1 MRLAFLV
8 ALACAAC
15 LALAGTASA
24 DTTFTVSKIDDTAD
38 GVCDADCSL
47 REALAAADA
56 APGEDTVNVKAGH
69 YSLTLG
75 ELALNSEDTIHIVG
89 AGARSTIVD
98 AGGQFR
104 VLNVKDGTVFLEGM
118 TITGGKALGQGGGIF
133 FDGFDL
139 RLNHVAVVG
148 NTATADTQG
157 GFGGQGGGIFGDEQ
171 VTILNSLVANNVADG
186 TGAIFSGGQG
196 GGIFGNEPLTL
207 QNVTVSNNT
216 ATPGDPAAVF
226 PHSQGGGIFV
236 NEQDTTFTHVTI
248 TGNKSTDTDSS
259 GGVFLNDD
267 VTFANSIVAGNTA
280 SGGPGDCDANGNT
293 INEQGHNLMGT
304 PVDCHFTAP
313 GDITAD
319 PLLGPLADNGGQT
332 DTQALLPGSP
342 AIDKADIAQCPATDQ
357 RDLPRPALG
366 GCDLGAFELQAA
378 PAAVPPT
385 PAPGTADTTK
395 PKVAVAGVRRACV
408 SRSVTV
414 RVSASDASGI
424 RSTRVTL
431 DGKRIKSGKSRV
443 SVRINVRKLK
453 AGRHTL
459 RIVTTDAAGN
469 TTTTR
474 RTIAKCAAA
483 PKPRRQATPRFT
495 G

>member
-1 MRLAFLV
+1 MRLAPLAV
-8 ALACAAC
+8 LACTAF

-24 DTTFTVSKIDDTAD
+24 DTTFTVSKTDDTAD

-56 APGEDTVNVKAGH
+56 TPGTDTVVVKPGH
-69 YSLTLG
+69 YVLSLG
-75 ELALNSEDTIHIVG
+75 ELAFGVGADSLSIVG
-89 AGARSTIVD
+89 GGARDTIVD
-98 AGGQFR
+98 GNGQFR
-104 VLNVKDGTVFLEGM
+104 VMNIDDGHTTISHL
-118 TITGGKALGQGGGIF
+118 TITGGHVVGQGAGIF
-133 FDGFDL
+133 LNDL
-139 RLNHVAVVG
+139 DLTLDHVAVVG
-148 NTATADTQG
+148 NTATADTEG
-157 GFGGQGGGIFGDEQ
+157 GFGGQGGGIFGNEL
-171 VTILNSLVANNVADG
+171 VTITNSLISGNVADG
-186 TGAIFSGGQG
+186 TGANFSGGQG
-196 GGIFGNEPLTL
+196 GGIFGNEPLHLT
-207 QNVTVSNNT
+207 NVTVSNNT
-216 ATPGDPAAVF
+216 ATPADGAVF
-226 PHSQGGGIFV
+226 SHSQGGGIFV

-248 TGNKSTDTDSS
+248 TGNRSTDTDSS

-280 SGGPGDCDANGNT
+280 SGGPGDCDANGST
-293 INEQGHNLMGT
+293 ISEQGHNLMGT

-319 PLLGPLADNGGQT
+319 PLLGALANNGGES
-332 DTQALLPGSP
+332 DTHALLTGSP
-342 AIDKADIAQCPATDQ
+342 AINTADGSQCPATDQ

-366 GCDLGAFELQAA
+366 GCDLGAFEVQAPPPAPPA
-378 PAAVPPT
+378 PA
-385 PAPGTADTTK
+385 PAKDSTK

-408 SRSVTV
+408 SRNVTV
-414 RVSASDASGI
+414 RISATDASGVKSI
-424 RSTRVTL
+424 RVTL

-443 SVRINVRKLK
+443 SVRINIHKLG

-483 PKPRRQATPRFT
+483 PKPRRQAAPRFT